1 MRARAQEGWV
11 RLCDFCQ
18 PPRETLQGLARLLR
32 SLAAD
37 LELQV
42 CKGALTQVL

>member
-1 MRARAQEGWV
+1 MRLGA
-11 RLCDFCQ
+11 FCQ

-42 CKGALTQVL
+42 RGGALTQVL